1 MMQQDEHQAL
11 YRKWR
16 PQNFSEV
23 CGQEAITATLRQAV
37 INQEISHAYLFA
49 GTRGTGK
56 TSLAKIFSR
65 AINCLAP
72 NDGNP
77 CNQCN
82 VCKAILDEQIMDVI
96 EMDAASNNSVDNIR
110 RLIEEVPFLPALA
123 KYKVYIIDEVHM
135 LSVSAFNALLK
146 TLEEPPS
153 HVVFILAT
161 TEPEKLP
168 ATILSRC
175 QRYNF
180 QRLANSEIANHLI
193 DIANSLGLTIE
204 KACLNL
210 LVKLADGSMRDAISL
225 LDQCRI
231 SANAESEIKLAQLEK
246 LLGKSDE
253 HFVICCL
260 KAIQEQDVLTLTNL
274 INDLALR
281 GLDYSRFLED
291 LAFCYRQLLLVILSG
306 VSNEHAFLGLEP
318 NLLAELE
325 NLANFVT
332 PAYCLLQIQAL
343 QSLLGNLRY
352 SSQARLTLE
361 VGLLALLATNCNSQV
376 NLSAPKAAMNIP
388 RKANAKSVPV
398 PDKVTNSNMA
408 TVSNNV
414 SSLNN
419 VAAPN
424 NTAVSNNATAHNNVA
439 MSMKV
444 PEPNNAAALKS
455 APKKLTEAELAPS
468 LAAELEA
475 QRAIDSVPTA
485 EETPEKSPEK
495 ATEEVPISP
504 SPAKSEQV
512 ATAEPLRTVEAV
524 TMPQAVPTAAT
535 TATVPTPKTTPP
547 AELFATPQLALA
559 AETEAT
565 GELAT
570 TPDPIASP
578 NSLSAPTLSPHLM
591 ATTELAPKEAANE
604 QETDFSLDLH
614 ALSDKLVKAL
624 QADKQV
630 ALSFLVSL
638 RPLEQDG
645 KIIYLL
651 FSEHEKD
658 RMQITQSA
666 TCQQALQKALDIAT
680 NSKLYQLK
688 IVTTDELG
696 NIKQPN
702 LQSSKQQCAEPEWL
716 KKLRSY
722 AEAEQISF
730 SIAEK
735 QAKTQSEW

>member
-180 QRLANSEIANHLI
+180 QRLANSEIANHLT
-193 DIANSLGLTIE
+193 DIAHSLGLTIE

-231 SANAESEIKLAQLEK
+231 SANAESEIKLARLEK

-253 HFVICCL
+253 HFVISCL

-306 VSNEHAFLGLEP
+306 VGNEHAFLGLEP

-352 SSQARLTLE
+352 SSHARLTLE

-388 RKANAKSVPV
+388 CKANAKSVPV
-398 PDKVTNSNMA
+398 PDKVTNSNNVTA
-408 TVSNNV
+408 PNNIA
-414 SSLNN
+414 SLHN

-424 NTAVSNNATAHNNVA
+424 NTAVSNNAIVLNNVA
-439 MSMKV
+439 ASTKV
-444 PEPNNAAALKS
+444 PEPNNAKVLKS
-455 APKKLTEAELAPS
+455 APKKLAETELAS
-468 LAAELEA
+468 ALAAELEA

-485 EETPEKSPEK
+485 EKMAEKAAERLAEEATEKLAEKAPEKPAEK
-495 ATEEVPISP
+495 LSKETTEKTTEKVTEKTQISL
-504 SPAKSEQV
+504 STTESEQA

-524 TMPQAVPTAAT
+524 TVPQAVPTR
-535 TATVPTPKTTPP
+535 
-547 AELFATPQLALA
+547 
-559 AETEAT
+559 
-565 GELAT
+565 
-570 TPDPIASP
+570 
-578 NSLSAPTLSPHLM
+578 
-591 ATTELAPKEAANE
+591 ELAPKEAPNE
-604 QETDFSLDLH
+604 QKTDFSLDLH
-614 ALSDKLVKAL
+614 TLSDKLVKAL

-651 FSEHEKD
+651 FSEQEKD
-658 RMQITQSA
+658 RMQITQS
-666 TCQQALQKALDIAT
+666 TNCQQALQKALDVAT
-680 NSKLYQLK
+680 NSKQYQLK

-702 LQSSKQQCAEPEWL
+702 LQSSKQCAEPEWL

-730 SIAEK
+730 SIKEK

>member
-72 NDGNP
+72 NAGNP

-180 QRLANSEIANHLI
+180 QRLANSEIANHLT
-193 DIANSLGLTIE
+193 DIAHSLGLTIE

-231 SANAESEIKLAQLEK
+231 SANAESEIKLARLEK

-253 HFVICCL
+253 HFVISCL

-306 VSNEHAFLGLEP
+306 VGNEHAFLGLEP

-352 SSQARLTLE
+352 SSHARLTLE

-388 RKANAKSVPV
+388 CKANAKSVPV
-398 PDKVTNSNMA
+398 PDKVTNSNNVTA
-408 TVSNNV
+408 PNNIA
-414 SSLNN
+414 SLHN

-424 NTAVSNNATAHNNVA
+424 NTAVSNNAIVLNNVA
-439 MSMKV
+439 ASTKV
-444 PEPNNAAALKS
+444 PEPNNAKVLKS
-455 APKKLTEAELAPS
+455 APKKLAETELAS
-468 LAAELEA
+468 ALAAELEA

-485 EETPEKSPEK
+485 EKMAEKAAERLAEEATEKLAEKAPEKPAEK
-495 ATEEVPISP
+495 LSKETTEKTTEKVTEKTQISL
-504 SPAKSEQV
+504 STTESEQA

-524 TMPQAVPTAAT
+524 TVPQAVPTR
-535 TATVPTPKTTPP
+535 
-547 AELFATPQLALA
+547 
-559 AETEAT
+559 
-565 GELAT
+565 
-570 TPDPIASP
+570 
-578 NSLSAPTLSPHLM
+578 
-591 ATTELAPKEAANE
+591 ELAPKEAANE
-604 QETDFSLDLH
+604 QEVDFSLDLH

-651 FSEHEKD
+651 FSEQEKE

-666 TCQQALQKALDIAT
+666 ACQQALQKALDVAT
-680 NSKLYQLK
+680 NSKQYQLK